1 MARQPLPSRPSDHG
15 QVRGLAQ
22 WLEQKRIQDLVSC
35 HGPGRVHLRSIDRRS
50 IAERLVI
57 MNIQNILIFVLG
69 VLIIVAWIEIVWLQS
84 LIKTSRNRLR
94 TIEIMETDPEA
105 DLAKVDQL
113 WVELRR
119 REGEYR
125 G

>member
-1 MARQPLPSRPSDHG
+1 
-15 QVRGLAQ
+15 
-22 WLEQKRIQDLVSC
+22 
-35 HGPGRVHLRSIDRRS
+35 
-50 IAERLVI
+50 

-94 TIEIMETDPEA
+94 TIEIMEKDHEA